1 MAKIKIT
8 QEQYERLFKP
18 LLENKIDPNRVDK
31 NFKKDLDE
39 EEKITQE
46 PLDITKK
53 DPQLGSISSQKR
65 IPPSK
70 GIETNVKMPNV
81 NEGEEKSKKVD
92 MTKEV
97 QSLVKFLY
105 RQENELSDFLKEK
118 GISFEDIKDKLK
130 GKIIERNG
138 KYELSKSFGTKEE
151 TYRTLENMLRE
162 MTGTYEEVEENYP
175 AGAEHDSRAP
185 YNRENPVVPKAD
197 TDYEVI
203 DNNNHL
209 AIVRDTTTNEFF
221 MVPVYEI
228 NTEFQDLQPVEIT
241 NYIENSRN
249 GLKDIPEVEPITP
262 ETIDNLVDI
271 YNLDKSLIKSLEWVK
286 GELGSANLEEM
297 STGSAMGIGGVGTP
311 SNSPVGP
318 MAMIKKPIQAEGMTA
333 TPDTVGPY
341 DAPGLANVSREGKFK
356 KNGKK
361 PKAFKVPQWAGGMI
375 VNEQP
380 DCSKLNNNKEAQ
392 NGGCNSGASSFNF
405 KAQKGSVN
413 APSLGENKNYS
424 VYKIEKTTKS
434 SLLESFRAIKEQ
446 SLDEDLEL
454 RQIGDRIEIFSNN
467 PDAKK
472 AGNETFYNK
481 DAFKQN
487 NMFGWDKD
495 RKVWYTS
502 VENRDAAVNMIDQL
516 NKSKFGATEDYTID
530 KIVHE
535 LEGLQRE
542 LETAKVDGAS
552 CATGTSC
559 TSTKDLHA
567 RIKQFMEE
575 LIAET
580 DSEKVAA
587 KIKEYLDFRKNFHKY
602 SLHNL
607 LLIMLQ
613 RRDATHVASLKAW
626 NKVGRRIKKGSKG
639 IAIFVPVF
647 DNSKTRPQIKVASD
661 NEDEEDTIIKGGN
674 PLRYIVGYV
683 YDVSDTDGAD
693 IPQQPQWW
701 TNDDDNE
708 KAMKLVFF
716 TEEAVKANGI
726 KLTAE
731 PSSGGE
737 RGYSANGIIN
747 IPPTLKGTGKLSTLV
762 HEFAHELLHW
772 PNSKFYIGDEA
783 KTDKAVL
790 ELQAESISYVVL
802 RHYDM
807 GEISTLN
814 HANYLAGW
822 GKGKG
827 TTAGEKL
834 QKELEIVTKVGQY
847 IINAIDAVAEKS
859 EKKNR

>member
-1 MAKIKIT
+1 MAKIRIT
-8 QEQYERLFKP
+8 KEQYNRLFKP
-18 LLENKIDPNRVDK
+18 LLEAKIKPNRVQDAFNK
-31 NFKKDLDE
+31 ELAE
-39 EEKITQE
+39 EEKIKTE
-46 PLDITKK
+46 PLNLGP
-53 DPQLGSISSQKR
+53 DPSLGSISSQKKL
-65 IPPSK
+65 PNSK
-70 GIETNVKMPNV
+70 AIDVNVSV
-81 NEGEEKSKKVD
+81 NESEEKSKKVD

-118 GISFEDIKDKLK
+118 GISFDDIKEGLK

-138 KYELSKSFGTKEE
+138 KYELSKSCGSKEE
-151 TYRTLENMLRE
+151 TYKTLENMLRE
-162 MTGTYEEVEENYP
+162 MTGTYEEIEEDYP
-175 AGAEHDSRAP
+175 PGAEHDSSAP
-185 YNRENPVVPKAD
+185 YNQKDIHVYKYP

-203 DNNNHL
+203 SNDYKI

-221 MVPVYEI
+221 LLDVYNIDTQFREV
-228 NTEFQDLQPVEIT
+228 QPEEIT
-241 NYIENSRN
+241 NHIENE
-249 GLKDIPEVEPITP
+249 GLGDAEPITL
-262 ETIDNLVDI
+262 ETIDNIIELYD
-271 YNLDKSLIKSLEWVK
+271 LDKKFSKTMEWV
-286 GELGSANLEEM
+286 GNELNSGNIEEM
-297 STGSAMGIGGVGTP
+297 STGSAMGIGGIGTP

-318 MAMIKKPIQAEGMTA
+318 MTMVKKPLGEAMTA
-333 TPDTVGPY
+333 TPDTVGHY
-341 DAPGLANVSREGKFK
+341 DTPGLVNISREGKFK
-356 KNGKK
+356 KDGKK
-361 PKAFKVPQWAGGMI
+361 PKAFKVPQWAGGEM
-375 VNEQP
+375 VEQP
-380 DCSKLNNNKEAQ
+380 ECSKMNNNKEAQ
-392 NGGCNSGASSFNF
+392 NGGCNSGASSL
-405 KAQKGSVN
+405 KTKKLSGSVN
-413 APSLGENKNYS
+413 APSIGENKNYS
-424 VYKIEKTTKS
+424 VYKIEKTTKAN
-434 SLLESFRAIKEQ
+434 LLESFKAIKEQ
-446 SLDEDLEL
+446 SLEEDLEL

-467 PDAKK
+467 PDPKK

-502 VENRDAAVNMIDQL
+502 IENRDTAVNMIDQL
-516 NKSKFGATEDYTID
+516 NKSKFGATENYTVD
-530 KIVHE
+530 KIVQE
-535 LEGLQRE
+535 LEGLQKE

-613 RRDATHVASLKAW
+613 KRDATHVASLKAW
-626 NKVGRRIKKGSKG
+626 NKVGRRVKKGSKG

-647 DNSKTRPQIKVASD
+647 DNAKTRPQIKVASD
-661 NEDEEDTIIKGGN
+661 DEDEDDKIIKGGN

-683 YDVSDTDGAD
+683 YDVSDTEGAE

-731 PSSGGE
+731 PSRGGE

-772 PNSKFYIGDEA
+772 PSSKFYIGDEA
-783 KTDKAVL
+783 KTDKSVL

-807 GEISTLN
+807 GELSTLN

-847 IINAIDAVAEKS
+847 IINAIDAIAEKS
-859 EKKNR
+859 EKNNR

>member
-1 MAKIKIT
+1 MAKIRIT
-8 QEQYERLFKP
+8 QEQYDRLFKP
-18 LLENKIDPNRVDK
+18 LLENKIKPNRV
-31 NFKKDLDE
+31 KDALNNELAED

-46 PLDITKK
+46 PLDMGFDAK
-53 DPQLGSISSQKR
+53 LGSSKSQKR
-65 IPPSK
+65 IPMSK
-70 GIETNVKMPNV
+70 AIETNVKIPNI
-81 NEGEEKSKKVD
+81 NEGDEKAKKVD

-118 GISFEDIKDKLK
+118 GISFDDIKEGLK

-138 KYELSKSFGTKEE
+138 KYELSKSCGTKEE

-162 MTGTYEEVEENYP
+162 MTGTYEEIEEDYP
-175 AGAEHDSRAP
+175 AGAEHDSSAP
-185 YNRENPVVPKAD
+185 YNQKDIHVQKFP

-203 DNNNHL
+203 SNDYKI

-221 MVPVYEI
+221 LLDVYGI
-228 NTEFQDLQPVEIT
+228 DSEFQEIQPEEIT
-241 NYIENSRN
+241 NHIENE
-249 GLKDIPEVEPITP
+249 GLGDAEPITL
-262 ETIDNLVDI
+262 ETIDNIEDLYD
-271 YNLDKSLIKSLEWVK
+271 LDKNFPKTMNWVK
-286 GELGSANLEEM
+286 NELNSGNLEEM

-311 SNSPVGP
+311 SNSPVAP
-318 MAMIKKPIQAEGMTA
+318 MTMVKKPLGEGMTA
-333 TPDTVGPY
+333 TPSTVGPY

-356 KNGKK
+356 KDGKK
-361 PKAFKVPQWAGGMI
+361 PKAFKVPQWAGGEM
-375 VNEQP
+375 VEQP
-380 DCSKLNNNKEAQ
+380 DCSKMNNNKEAQ
-392 NGGCNSGASSFNF
+392 NGGCNSGASSL
-405 KAQKGSVN
+405 KTKKLSGSVN
-413 APSLGENKNYS
+413 APSIGENRNYS
-424 VYKIEKTTKS
+424 VYKIEKTSKA

-495 RKVWYTS
+495 KKVWYTS

-530 KIVHE
+530 RIVQE

-552 CATGTSC
+552 CATGTAC

-613 RRDATHVASLKAW
+613 KRTATHVASLKAW
-626 NKVGRRIKKGSKG
+626 NKVGRRVKKGSKG

-647 DNSKTRPQIKVASD
+647 DNNNKTKPQIKVASD
-661 NEDEEDTIIKGGN
+661 DDEEDKIFKGGS

-683 YDVSDTDGAD
+683 YDVSDTDGSD
-693 IPQQPQWW
+693 IPEQPQWW

-731 PSSGGE
+731 PSMGGE

-772 PNSKFYIGDEA
+772 PGSKFYIGDEA

-807 GEISTLN
+807 GELSTLN

-827 TTAGEKL
+827 STAGEKL

-847 IINAIDAVAEKS
+847 IINAIDAVGEKS
-859 EKKNR
+859 EKNNR

>member
-1 MAKIKIT
+1 MAKLRIT
-8 QEQYERLFKP
+8 QEQYDRLFNP
-18 LLENKIDPNRVDK
+18 LLENKMNPNRVK
-31 NFKKDLDE
+31 NAFNKELDE

-46 PLDITKK
+46 PLDMGVDIT
-53 DPQLGSISSQKR
+53 LGSSASQKKV
-65 IPPSK
+65 PMSK
-70 GIETNVKMPNV
+70 AIEI
-81 NEGEEKSKKVD
+81 NEGDEKAKKID
-92 MTKEV
+92 MNKEV

-118 GISFEDIKDKLK
+118 GISFDDIKEGLK

-138 KYELSKSFGTKEE
+138 KYELSKSCGSKEE
-151 TYRTLENMLRE
+151 TYKTLENMLRE
-162 MTGTYEEVEENYP
+162 MTGTYEEIEENSP
-175 AGAEHDSRAP
+175 AGADQDP
-185 YNRENPVVPKAD
+185 NNPDNQKQIHIRKFP

-203 DNNNHL
+203 SNDYKI

-221 MVPVYEI
+221 LLDVYEI
-228 NTEFQDLQPVEIT
+228 DSEFNDVQPEEIT
-241 NYIENSRN
+241 NHIENQ
-249 GLKDIPEVEPITP
+249 GLGNAEPITL
-262 ETIDNLVDI
+262 ETIDNLIELYD
-271 YNLDKSLIKSLEWVK
+271 LDKNFPKTMAWVK
-286 GELGSANLEEM
+286 NELTSGNIEEM
-297 STGSAMGIGGVGTP
+297 STGSAMGIGGIGTP
-311 SNSPVGP
+311 SNSPVTP
-318 MAMIKKPIQAEGMTA
+318 MTMVKKPLGEAMTA
-333 TPDTVGPY
+333 TPNTVGQY
-341 DAPGLANVSREGKFK
+341 DAPGLVNISRDGKFK
-356 KNGKK
+356 KDGKK
-361 PKAFKVPQWAGGMI
+361 PKAFKVPQWANGEM
-375 VNEQP
+375 VEQP
-380 DCSKLNNNKEAQ
+380 DCSKMNNNKEAQ
-392 NGGCNSGASSFNF
+392 NGGCNSGASSL
-405 KAQKGSVN
+405 KTKKLSGSVN
-413 APSLGENKNYS
+413 APSIGENRNYS
-424 VYKIEKTTKS
+424 VYKIEKTSKAT
-434 SLLESFRAIKEQ
+434 LLESFKAIKEQ

-467 PDAKK
+467 PDVKK

-502 VENRDAAVNMIDQL
+502 IENRDAAVNMIDQL
-516 NKSKFGATEDYTID
+516 NKSKFGATENYTVD
-530 KIVHE
+530 KIVQE

-542 LETAKVDGAS
+542 LETAKIDGAS
-552 CATGTSC
+552 CATGTAC
-559 TSTKDLHA
+559 TSTKDLHG
-567 RIKQFMEE
+567 RIKQFMED
-575 LIAET
+575 LINET

-607 LLIMLQ
+607 LLIMIQ
-613 RRDATHVASLKAW
+613 RPNATHVASLKAW

-647 DNSKTRPQIKVASD
+647 DNYKSKPQIKTGSD
-661 NEDEEDTIIKGGN
+661 DEEDELLDKMGIKTYGNN

-683 YDVSDTDGAD
+683 YDVSDTEGAD
-693 IPQQPQWW
+693 IPQHLQWW
-701 TNDDDNE
+701 TDDDDNE

-726 KLTAE
+726 KLTAI
-731 PSSGGE
+731 PSRGGE
-737 RGYSANGIIN
+737 RGYSANGVIN

-783 KTDKAVL
+783 KTDKSVL

-822 GKGKG
+822 GAGKG

-847 IINAIDAVAEKS
+847 IINAIDAIAEKS
-859 EKKNR
+859 EKSNR